1 MVKACNPVS
10 TFDIKITQIEFD
22 SPPHIGYPC
31 ALSGQARR
39 GEAFRTPP
47 GSKDSNGKE
56 VSSGAA
62 VSLPGYFYSRFV
74 EPAKA

>member
-1 MVKACNPVS
+1 MAEAFILVGTFNTS
-10 TFDIKITQIEFD
+10 TAQIEFD

-62 VSLPGYFYSRFV
+62 VSLSGYFYTRVV